1 MSAHAE
7 SARGGPALVIRGRPY
22 PVLLPKLR
30 DPRLQLAAVIVSLQV
45 LGQVAFGFKL
55 SIAQILVSLVTC
67 AVLEVGIAAWR
78 QHVILWPASALLT
91 GNGVAFILRVP
102 GTVHGDWWSMNGWW
116 IYAGT
121 AAVSLLSKYVIKL
134 RGRHIF
140 NPSNFGLVLCFLIL
154 GKARA
159 FPLEF
164 WWGPMSSWMALALA
178 IIVVGGLTILLRIH
192 LIGIAIGFW
201 VTFAAAV
208 GVIALAGHEMT
219 ASYHLGPI
227 TGAYFWWILVTS
239 PEVLV
244 FTFFMITD
252 PKTIPRGRVAR
263 NVYAVGIGLLST
275 LLMARQTTEFG
286 TKVAL
291 LGALTLVCAAR
302 PLLEWALADDKVSA
316 WAARNAE
323 PRRRAARVGVVG
335 VGVAAAFAGLLVLVG
350 LPARPSAASA
360 AHLVSVGQLPAVTI
374 LHSPGVASQLD
385 RRTALVIAG
394 DLIADLR
401 TRADALRLRNA
412 VHASAGVSGA
422 VLADVQ
428 SQIRSAQGR
437 EIVVPTYRFDRMS
450 LKLLPGVGQG
460 PPTIAATVTG
470 VEQQAV
476 YTGTPPKLERQD
488 DPVPFT
494 GTFELG
500 QGGPGYVILSAP
512 GVTARAG
519 SPSAPAAVVTV
530 KLGGLRLRNVAQQ
543 VGLNFRQGSF
553 RFGMSNDVGAM
564 MGGGVC
570 WLDYNNDG
578 WQDLFVVNS
587 YSDGDVAMWNAHGGL
602 PRSALFENVN
612 GKFVN
617 VSRSAHADL
626 AVKGDGC
633 VAADLNG
640 DGRTDLIVTT
650 TDGIKLLWNNGDGTF
665 TEGARAAGM
674 TATGWYTGVAVAD
687 VNGDGRPDVFVA
699 GYTDLNDPVPGSTAG
714 FPTNDA
720 GVRDL
725 LYLNEGPGANG
736 RSRFREVGVAAG
748 LEAANFSH
756 GLGAMFTDYNGDGR
770 PDLVVANDEDPNQLY
785 ENVPWP
791 GGARVDPAGL
801 GFRFEERAAAEGVAD
816 RYAGM
821 GIASADYNGDGRN
834 DLFVTNSRREPS
846 AAYVRVA
853 KAGVPAF
860 ASTRSAFVPALGTS
874 FAGWGDSWVDL
885 ANSGRPDLVL
895 SAGAIPVTSLSQDAE
910 PVRVL
915 AGLPGKGQPKRFGSA
930 VVALGHGVSVNGR
943 GLAAADAG
951 NDGRMDVAI
960 NTIGGRLV
968 LLQSTGPIGH
978 WLDVKLDTFSPGAS
992 ITAVLP
998 SGRKLVREVQA
1009 GSSYLSS
1016 EDPRVHFGLGT
1027 ATTVRSLV
1035 VRFPGGA
1042 VTRLTD
1048 VVADRVVSVARPPSA
1063 VPAAAEPQSYPLAAC
1078 TRSDL
1083 GGRSVARVWDDAAV
1097 AELRHGRAA
1106 PTTQARDLFHLS
1118 AAMWDAWAAY
1128 DPKADGY
1135 IVNEKA
1141 TATDVTAA
1149 RDAAISYA
1157 AYRLLLWRAS
1167 SGANLSETFGLLT
1180 ATMRS
1185 LCYSPDF
1192 TSTTGGSP
1200 AALGNRIAAAVIA
1213 YGQHDGALERQHYA
1227 DPSYLPQNAPMVVS
1241 LPGSSMHDP
1250 TLWQPLAL
1258 GQVAAQGLAPV
1269 PAEVQAF
1276 VGAQWGR
1283 VRGFALRASAKGLPI
1298 DPGAP
1303 PIGDAASRSYK
1314 RAALDVIRAT
1324 AGGSG
1329 TATAASSPVDWNARA
1344 NTSTRSSLAQDVKLY
1359 FALNGALH
1367 DAAIAAW
1374 GAKRA
1379 YQAPRPISMIRYAAF
1394 QGQSFDRT
1402 APSYNAEGLPL
1413 VPGLIELITSRAPG
1427 GPLSSRAADIGQ
1439 VAVRTRTGWVLGTR
1453 WTPDRP
1459 TPPSPGWVSDRSA
1472 FAFAADEVL
1481 SAATG
1486 RSFARE
1492 AATAGRSGLVTGIDI
1507 PADDLAG
1514 KKLGVAVGRNAW
1526 SLAQRYFAGT
1536 VLRAKR

>member
-7 SARGGPALVIRGRPY
+7 SARGGPALVIRGRSY
-22 PVLLPKLR
+22 PILLPKLR

-55 SIAQILVSLVTC
+55 SIAQILVSLITC

-121 AAVSLLSKYVIKL
+121 AAVSLLSKYVIKF
-134 RGRHIF
+134 RGSHIF
-140 NPSNFGLVLCFLIL
+140 NPSNFGLVLCFLVL
-154 GKARA
+154 GKQRA

-164 WWGPMSSWMALALA
+164 WWGPMSPWMALALA
-178 IIVVGGLTILLRIH
+178 IIVLGGLTILLRIH

-219 ASYHLGPI
+219 ASYHLGPM
-227 TGAYFWWILVTS
+227 TGTYFWRVLITS

-252 PKTIPRGRVAR
+252 PKTIPRGRAAR
-263 NVYAVGIGLLST
+263 YVYAVGIGLLST

-302 PLLEWALADDKVSA
+302 PLLEWVLPDERFSA
-316 WAARNAE
+316 WAARTVSRGRAG
-323 PRRRAARVGVVG
+323 AARVGVVG
-335 VGVAAAFAGLLVLVG
+335 VAVAAAFAGLLVLVG

-360 AHLVSVGQLPAVTI
+360 AQLVNVGRLPSVTI
-374 LHSPGVASQLD
+374 LHSGGVSSQLD
-385 RRTALVIAG
+385 RRTANLIAG

-401 TRADALRLRNA
+401 TRADALRLRNPG
-412 VHASAGVSGA
+412 HASAAVAGA
-422 VLADVQ
+422 MLADVQ
-428 SQIRSAQGR
+428 LQIRSAQGR
-437 EIVVPTYRFDRMS
+437 EIVVPTYRIDRMS
-450 LKLLPGVGQG
+450 IKLRPGVGQG
-460 PPTIAATVTG
+460 PPTIAATVAG
-470 VEQQAV
+470 IEQQAV
-476 YTGTPPKLERQD
+476 YAGSPPALERQN

-500 QGGPGYVILSAP
+500 QGGAGYVILDAP
-512 GVTARAG
+512 GVTARAS
-519 SPSAPAAVVTV
+519 SPAASTAVVTV

-564 MGGGVC
+564 MGGGLC
-570 WLDYNNDG
+570 WVDFNNDG
-578 WQDLFVVNS
+578 RQDLFVVNS
-587 YSDGDVAMWNAHGGL
+587 YSDNDLAKWQARGGL

-612 GKFVN
+612 GKFVD
-617 VSRSAHADL
+617 VSRQSHADL

-640 DGRTDLIVTT
+640 DGNTDLLVTT
-650 TDGIKLLWNNGDGTF
+650 TDGVKLLWNNGDGTF

-674 TATGWYTGVAVAD
+674 TAAGWYTGAAVAD

-699 GYTDLNDPVPGSTAG
+699 GYTDLNDPVQGSTAG

-725 LYLNEGPGANG
+725 LYLNEGPDANG
-736 RSRFREVGVAAG
+736 RSRFREVGVQAG
-748 LEAANFSH
+748 LESADFSH
-756 GLGAMFTDYNGDGR
+756 GLGAVFTDYNGDGR
-770 PDLVVANDEDPNQLY
+770 PDLYVANDEDPNQLY
-785 ENVPWP
+785 ENVAWP
-791 GGARVDPAGL
+791 GGVNADPAGL

-821 GIASADYNGDGRN
+821 GVAAADYNGDGRN
-834 DLFVTNSRREPS
+834 DLFVTNSRHEPS

-853 KAGVPAF
+853 KPGAPAF

-885 ANSGRPDLVL
+885 ANSGTPDLVL
-895 SAGAIPVTSLSQDAE
+895 AAGAIPVTSLSADAE

-915 AGLPGKGQPKRFGSA
+915 ARLPGNGAAKHFGSA
-930 VVALGHGVSVNGR
+930 VVALGRGVSVNGR
-943 GLAAADAG
+943 GVAAADVN
-951 NDGRMDVAI
+951 NDGRIDVAI

-968 LLQSTGPIGH
+968 LLRSSGPVGH
-978 WLDVKLDTFSPGAS
+978 WLDVKLDTFSPGAEV
-992 ITAVLP
+992 TAVLP

-1016 EDPRVHFGLGT
+1016 EDPRVHFGLGG
-1027 ATTVRSLV
+1027 ATNVSELV
-1035 VRFPGGA
+1035 VRFPGGG

-1048 VVADRVVSVARPPSA
+1048 VGADRVVDVRRPPSV
-1063 VPAAAEPQSYPLAAC
+1063 VPAATEPASYRLAAC
-1078 TRSDL
+1078 SRVNL
-1083 GGRSVARVWDDAAV
+1083 GGRSVARVWDEAAV
-1097 AELRHGRAA
+1097 SELRRGLAA
-1106 PTTQARDLFHLS
+1106 PTVQARDLFHLS

-1135 IVNEKA
+1135 VVNEKA

-1149 RDAAISYA
+1149 REAAISYA

-1167 SGANLSETFGLLT
+1167 YDANLGQTFALLKK
-1180 ATMRS
+1180 TMRS
-1185 LCYSPDF
+1185 LCYSADF
-1192 TSTTGGSP
+1192 TSTAGASP

-1213 YGQHDGALERQHYA
+1213 YGRHDGSLERQHYA

-1241 LPGSSMHDP
+1241 RPGSAMHDP
-1250 TLWQPLAL
+1250 ALWQPLAL
-1258 GQVAAQGLAPV
+1258 GQVAAQGLAPIPGPGAV
-1269 PAEVQAF
+1269 VRRRA
-1276 VGAQWGR
+1276 VGPRAR
-1283 VRGFALRASAKGLPI
+1283 VRAENVGEGVAGRYRRTAHRRR
-1298 DPGAP
+1298 
-1303 PIGDAASRSYK
+1303 GDRLLQACGGGRHPSEHAGGVSRSSA
-1314 RAALDVIRAT
+1314 RRRRT
-1324 AGGSG
+1324 G
-1329 TATAASSPVDWNARA
+1329 TRVRTP
-1344 NTSTRSSLAQDVKLY
+1344 
-1359 FALNGALH
+1359 
-1367 DAAIAAW
+1367 
-1374 GAKRA
+1374 
-1379 YQAPRPISMIRYAAF
+1379 PRPR
-1394 QGQSFDRT
+1394 
-1402 APSYNAEGLPL
+1402 PS
-1413 VPGLIELITSRAPG
+1413 
-1427 GPLSSRAADIGQ
+1427 
-1439 VAVRTRTGWVLGTR
+1439 
-1453 WTPDRP
+1453 
-1459 TPPSPGWVSDRSA
+1459 SA
-1472 FAFAADEVL
+1472 
-1481 SAATG
+1481 T
-1486 RSFARE
+1486 
-1492 AATAGRSGLVTGIDI
+1492 
-1507 PADDLAG
+1507 
-1514 KKLGVAVGRNAW
+1514 
-1526 SLAQRYFAGT
+1526 
-1536 VLRAKR
+1536 